1 MRKLHFAG
9 IIAGVLFSALA
20 YSQIPNAGFESW
32 TYQSLFEHPNGYLTT
47 ALQTYFYGQSPNV
60 TKVDGASGYG
70 VRLETVAAE
79 EGTIFGGLFLGM
91 PGSGGLQ
98 GGAPF
103 TGMPDSF
110 AIRLRYDIQPGDN
123 ATIGLFFK
131 KAGVPIFS
139 QSWPVSGNLADF
151 TRFSFP
157 LNAFP
162 YAPDSVAM
170 VIFSSD
176 PGSAQAGSW
185 IEIDEMELVNSA
197 EQLPNSSF
205 EFWTDEGS
213 QEPET
218 WWSTNAFNLFFGE
231 SPKVTPSFDCH
242 SGTFAVRIETF
253 RVDLGGGDNTYGYV
267 LLNAHI
273 GDGGPVGGVPYT
285 LSTLN
290 PEISGYYKYAPVGSD
305 SALVYAQFSKYNTS
319 TQQTDSVG
327 IFFFFLPLAPT
338 YTPFAFQPALSILP
352 DTVLIGFAASDVRP
366 GAPHAQTG
374 SVLYVDDVKVSDP
387 VGVIEMMP
395 EEACRVYPNPS
406 AGELWLDFGDLEVLS
421 VQVCDLN
428 GRLVTGVQAPQ
439 SPLRLNLPAGC
450 YVVRMTG
457 SSGVVAK
464 RVVVGY

>member
-9 IIAGVLFSALA
+9 IIAGVLLTALV

-32 TYQSLFEHPNGYLTT
+32 TYQSLFEHPNAYLTT
-47 ALQTYFYGQSPNV
+47 ALQTYFNGVSPNV

-70 VRLETVAAE
+70 VRLETVDAE
-79 EGTIFGGLFLGM
+79 QGPIFGGLFLGM
-91 PGSGGLQ
+91 PGPGGLQ
-98 GGAPF
+98 GGTPF
-103 TGMPDSF
+103 SSTPDSF
-110 AIRLRYDIQPGDN
+110 ALRLRYDIQPGDN
-123 ATIGLFFK
+123 ATIVLFFK
-131 KAGVPIFS
+131 KAGVPIFFPT
-139 QSWPVSGNLADF
+139 WTVSGNLEDF

-157 LNAFP
+157 LNSFP
-162 YAPDSVAM
+162 FAPDSLAM
-170 VIFSSD
+170 AIFSGNLS
-176 PGSAQAGSW
+176 QVGSW
-185 IEIDEMELVNSA
+185 IEIDEMEMINSA
-197 EQLPNSSF
+197 DQLPNSSF

-213 QEPET
+213 QEADA

-242 SGTFAVRIETF
+242 SGTHAVRIETF

-290 PEISGYYKYAPVGSD
+290 PEISGFYKYAPVGSD

-319 TQQTDSVG
+319 THETDSVG
-327 IFFFFLPLAPT
+327 TFFFFLPLAPT

-387 VGVIEMMP
+387 VAVIELMP
-395 EEACRVYPNPS
+395 EEAFRVYPNPS
-406 AGELWLDFGDLEVLS
+406 AGEVWLDFGDQEVLS
-421 VQVCDLN
+421 VQVYDLN
-428 GRLVTGVQAPQ
+428 GRLVAGVQAPQ

-450 YVVRMTG
+450 FVVRMTG
-457 SSGVVAK
+457 NSGVVAK
-464 RVVVGY
+464 RVVVE